1 MNVLLESLYSKQGLI
16 AYTKRYG
23 LRLTKA
29 LGQHFLIQREWMAA
43 VLNRSEIP
51 REGCVIE
58 IGPGVGHLTWLL
70 LERGLNVVAIEKDR
84 RFAGM
89 IQELAAL
96 EPTYKDRLRIIEG
109 DALKTDFKALQEE
122 TGARCVIGNLP
133 YNAATP
139 ILFHLAYSQAPLECI
154 CTMVQKE
161 VGERIMSK
169 SGCKAYGR
177 LSVVLQ
183 YLFDITA
190 SEVIPPYA
198 FFPAPKV
205 DSLVLKFAPKTD
217 VDAEFAQQF
226 LEKVVHVG
234 FLHRRKK
241 LRTSLKGA
249 TVQKQIF
256 SLDFLREAEAQ
267 FNFDDRAEQWPVE
280 QWVAFAEYV
289 RSQPVSNPT
298 GV

>member
-1 MNVLLESLYSKQGLI
+1 MNVLLESLYSKKGLI

-23 LRLTKA
+23 LHLTKA
-29 LGQHFLIQREWMAA
+29 LGQHFLIQRDWMTAI
-43 VLNRSEIP
+43 LTRSTIP
-51 REGCVIE
+51 SEGCVIE

-70 LERGLNVVAIEKDR
+70 LERGLKVVAIEKDR
-84 RFAGM
+84 RFVEM
-89 IQELAAL
+89 IQELAAI
-96 EPTYKDRLRIIEG
+96 EPAYKDRLRIIEG
-109 DALKTDFKALQEE
+109 DALKTDFKALQQE

-139 ILFHLAYSQAPLECI
+139 ILFHLAYSGAPLECL

-161 VGERIMSK
+161 VGERIMSD

-190 SEVIPPYA
+190 SDVIPPYA

-205 DSLVLKFAPKTD
+205 NSLVLTFIPKPGAD
-217 VDAEFAQQF
+217 IEFAQDF
-226 LEKVVHVG
+226 LERVVHVG

-241 LRTSLKGA
+241 LRTSLKGSI
-249 TVQKQIF
+249 VQKRIL
-256 SLDFLREAEAQ
+256 SPEFLSNAESE
-267 FNFDDRAEQWPVE
+267 FNFDDRAEHWPVE
-280 QWVAFAEYV
+280 RWAAFAEYV
-289 RSQPVSNPT
+289 QSQPISNP
-298 GV
+298 

>member
-29 LGQHFLIQREWMAA
+29 LGQHFLIQRDWMAA
-43 VLNRSEIP
+43 VLNRSDIP

-84 RFAGM
+84 RFAEM

-96 EPTYKDRLRIIEG
+96 EPAYKNRLRIIEG
-109 DALKTDFKALQEE
+109 DALKTDIKTLQQE

-139 ILFHLAYSQAPLECI
+139 ILFHLAYSQAPFECL

-161 VGERIMSK
+161 VGQRIMSE

-190 SEVIPPYA
+190 SDVIPPYA

-205 DSLVLKFAPKTD
+205 DSLVLKFSPKPEVD
-217 VDAEFAQQF
+217 VNFAQQF
-226 LEKVVHVG
+226 LERVVHVG

-241 LRTSLKGA
+241 LRTSLKGSS
-249 TVQKQIF
+249 VQGRDF
-256 SLDFLREAEAQ
+256 SPDFLLEAEGE

-289 RSQPVSNPT
+289 RSQSVANTT
-298 GV
+298 GA